1 MPFASYQPGR
11 SGRISS
17 HRYSSVEARG
27 PDPGTT
33 PGKGQMA
40 RIEWVGGF
48 RTGWLLLA
56 ALLPSTPIALRAQN
70 AAEADSADAHRAAL
84 AWLALVDSGRYAASL
99 DSAAPLLREMIT
111 SPEQWAEFLAVSRE
125 GFTVLRRELLIAELD
140 PSLPVVPPGRYIRL
154 TFRITGRKSEAT
166 ESVVLQAQPTG
177 WRVAMYGVQNNS

>member
-1 MPFASYQPGR
+1 MQPYDFENSVTYWVVPTAHALERALNEELTPHG
-11 SGRISS
+11 IT
-17 HRYSSVEARG
+17 YSQCQV
-27 PDPGTT
+27 
-33 PGKGQMA
+33 
-40 RIEWVGGF
+40 
-48 RTGWLLLA
+48 
-56 ALLPSTPIALRAQN
+56 
-70 AAEADSADAHRAAL
+70 L

-154 TFRITGRKSEAT
+154 TFRITSRKSEAT

>member
-1 MPFASYQPGR
+1 
-11 SGRISS
+11 
-17 HRYSSVEARG
+17 
-27 PDPGTT
+27 
-33 PGKGQMA
+33 MA
-40 RIEWVGGF
+40 RIEWVRGF

-56 ALLPSTPIALRAQN
+56 ALLLSIPTALRAQT
-70 AAEADSADAHRAAL
+70 AEADSADAHRAAL

-111 SPEQWAEFLAVSRE
+111 SAEQWAEFLTTSRE

-154 TFRITGRKSEAT
+154 TFRITGPRSEAT